1 MATIRLLFLSDFTGI
16 YWLMKYIN
24 NNLSVEK
31 IKVKDIAKKF
41 GTPTYCYS
49 YKKLKDNINNFK
61 NNFKSF
67 SPLIC
72 FAIKS
77 NSNVNLIKEISKL
90 GLGADVVS
98 IGELMMALKAGIEP
112 KKIVFSGVGKTAT
125 EIGFAIDKK
134 ILLINAESK
143 SEIVEIERIA
153 KSKKITVNIGIRLN
167 PNTDAKTLKQISTG
181 KKENKFGVDEKVF
194 FDLVNYVKLSKNI
207 KLKCLSVHIGSQIL
221 DHKPYKKML
230 NVIGK
235 IIKKSNYNFEF
246 IDLGGG
252 MGISYEKTNKKLNY
266 QKYNTAIN
274 KFLKNH
280 KSKIIFEPGRSIVGN
295 IGSLIS
301 KVIYI
306 KENEKKD
313 FIILDAAMNDLMR
326 PALYGA
332 NHKTLPVIKTNQVSK
347 KVYEFVGPICEST
360 DKFTTLKKFQKL
372 KEKDLIVMCDTGAY
386 GMSLSSNYNLR
397 PKAAE
402 ILIKG
407 SKINVIKKR
416 QKLEELI

>member
-1 MATIRLLFLSDFTGI
+1 
-16 YWLMKYIN
+16 MKYIN
-24 NNLSVEK
+24 KKLSIEK
-31 IKVKDIAKKF
+31 IKVEDIAKKF

-49 YKKLKDNINNFK
+49 YKRLKDNINNFK

-67 SPLIC
+67 SPLVC

-77 NSNVNLIKEISKL
+77 NTNVNLIKEIRKL

-98 IGELMMALKAGIEP
+98 MGELMMALKAGVNP
-112 KKIVFSGVGKTAT
+112 KKIVFSGVGKTAK
-125 EIGFAIDKK
+125 EINYAIDKK

-143 SEIVEIERIA
+143 SEIIEIERIA
-153 KSKKITVNIGIRLN
+153 KNKRKVVDIGIRLN

-181 KKENKFGVDEKVF
+181 KKENKFGVDEKIF
-194 FDLVNYVKLSKNI
+194 FELINYTKLSKNI

-221 DHKPYKKML
+221 DHQPYEKML
-230 NVIGK
+230 NVIDK
-235 IIKKSNYNFEF
+235 IIKKSNHNFEF

-252 MGISYEKTNKKLNY
+252 MGISYEKNSKKLNY
-266 QKYNTAIN
+266 KKYNVAIN
-274 KFLKNH
+274 KFLKKH
-280 KSKIIFEPGRSIVGN
+280 KSKIIFEPGRSIVGD

-301 KVIYI
+301 QVVYI
-306 KENEKKD
+306 KQNEKKD

-332 NHKTLPVIKTNQVSK
+332 NHKTLPATKHSRLSK
-347 KVYEFVGPICEST
+347 KTYEFVGPICEST

-372 KEKDLIVMCDTGAY
+372 KEKDLVVMCDTGAY

-407 SKINVIKKR
+407 TKINVIKKR
-416 QKLEELI
+416 QKLDQLI

>member
-1 MATIRLLFLSDFTGI
+1 
-16 YWLMKYIN
+16 MKYIN
-24 NNLSVEK
+24 KNLLIEN
-31 IKVKDIAKKF
+31 IKVQDIAKKF
-41 GTPTYCYS
+41 GTPVYCYS
-49 YKKLKDNINNFK
+49 YKQLKENITNFK
-61 NNFKSF
+61 KNFKSF

-77 NSNVNLIKEISKL
+77 NTNVNLIREIRKF

-98 IGELMMALKAGIEP
+98 IGELMMALKAGIDP
-112 KKIVFSGVGKTAT
+112 NKIVFSGVGKTSA
-125 EIGFAIDKK
+125 EISYAIDKK

-143 SEIVEIERIA
+143 SEINEIERIA
-153 KSKKITVNIGIRLN
+153 KLKKTVVNIGIRLN

-181 KKENKFGVDEKVF
+181 KKENKFGVDEKTF
-194 FDLVNYVKLSKNI
+194 LNLVNNSKLSENI
-207 KLKCLSVHIGSQIL
+207 NLKCLSVHIGSQIL
-221 DHKPYKKML
+221 DHNPYEKML
-230 NVIGK
+230 KVVDK
-235 IIKKSNYNFEF
+235 IIKKSNHKFEF

-252 MGISYEKTNKKLNY
+252 MGISYEKNNKRLNY
-266 QKYNTAIN
+266 QKYNIAIK

-280 KSKIIFEPGRSIVGN
+280 NSKIIFEPGRSIVGN
-295 IGSLIS
+295 IGSLVS

-306 KENEKKD
+306 KKNDKKD

-332 NHKTLPVIKTNQVSK
+332 NHRTLPVVKTNQTSK

-360 DKFTTLKKFQKL
+360 DKFTTLKQFQKL
-372 KEKDLIVMCDTGAY
+372 KEKDLVVMCDVGAY

-397 PKAAE
+397 PKPPE

-407 SKINVIKKR
+407 SKTNVIKKR
-416 QKLEELI
+416 QKLEDLI